1 MTEAELIDA
10 ILRQSVELQR
20 LSQGEEAKA
29 AAILSA
35 LEDDLRALLTQGN
48 LSDKSKREIEAL
60 IKEAHK
66 AITGQYVNIAG
77 VLDLEAVVQHVADQ
91 TVDFLDDTFPI
102 AIGNPSIATLQSLS
116 RDILIDG
123 SPASAWWAKQAEDT
137 AFKFA
142 GNVRRGVLEGKTNEQ
157 IVRDVVADMDVSRRN
172 ARTLVHS
179 SIMTAANQA
188 RLATYKKNMK
198 GAMGVKWLATL
209 DSHTCWSAETLI
221 TMADGTLRKISDV
234 RIGDYVI
241 GGVSGEPKMVIGTM
255 NRVAQSSVVIHC
267 DGRYVGRATKEH
279 PILTP
284 QGWREAGSFHLSSDI
299 SQREVLCRHHV
310 ELGEAHSGAS
320 KSGGGWEAIRFEQCV
335 AEARRAN
342 CDPDIGGKGLRDGLL
357 AGAVIHSGSQYE
369 SAERLQHDRGRG
381 RDCGPSAREV
391 CGNGQDFVAPIL
403 GGRRVQGQNAN
414 CAEGRCEE
422 GREDPQSVVS
432 NTRGPGIYCGAHE
445 QPEVE
450 GCHSCGEESPGYA
463 RCFGET
469 AGSYPESVGRP
480 SAAREDERSARG
492 QAGRV
497 AREQSGVGKSEGRE
511 GGGDHAGQVARP
523 GVSGED
529 AGAQSA
535 SHIDREAQGGCCE
548 TDADYGQEWLIGS
561 RPEVMGSPEGVSIGF
576 LTATPVEGPVEVF
589 NLTIEDD
596 PTFIAGGILT
606 HNCKTCGALDGSEWD
621 FDGKKLGKTRME
633 FQAAPAHWA
642 CRCIMT
648 PVPNYAALNEISP
661 GLGDRLKASG
671 ERASSNGP
679 IKSGTTFAD
688 FLKRQPDAWVREY
701 LGAERAELYLSG
713 KITLSD
719 LVTKGG
725 REKTLEELAR

>member
-209 DSHTCWSAETLI
+209 DSHTCHT
-221 TMADGTLRKISDV
+221 
-234 RIGDYVI
+234 
-241 GGVSGEPKMVIGTM
+241 
-255 NRVAQSSVVIHC
+255 C
-267 DGRYVGRATKEH
+267 
-279 PILTP
+279 
-284 QGWREAGSFHLSSDI
+284 
-299 SQREVLCRHHV
+299 
-310 ELGEAHSGAS
+310 
-320 KSGGGWEAIRFEQCV
+320 
-335 AEARRAN
+335 AN
-342 CDPDIGGKGLRDGLL
+342 
-357 AGAVIHSGSQYE
+357 
-369 SAERLQHDRGRG
+369 
-381 RDCGPSAREV
+381 
-391 CGNGQDFVAPIL
+391 
-403 GGRRVQGQNAN
+403 
-414 CAEGRCEE
+414 
-422 GREDPQSVVS
+422 
-432 NTRGPGIYCGAHE
+432 
-445 QPEVE
+445 
-450 GCHSCGEESPGYA
+450 
-463 RCFGET
+463 
-469 AGSYPESVGRP
+469 
-480 SAAREDERSARG
+480 
-492 QAGRV
+492 
-497 AREQSGVGKSEGRE
+497 
-511 GGGDHAGQVARP
+511 
-523 GVSGED
+523 
-529 AGAQSA
+529 
-535 SHIDREAQGGCCE
+535 
-548 TDADYGQEWLIGS
+548 
-561 RPEVMGSPEGVSIGF
+561 
-576 LTATPVEGPVEVF
+576 
-589 NLTIEDD
+589 
-596 PTFIAGGILT
+596 
-606 HNCKTCGALDGSEWD
+606 LDGSEWD

-679 IKSGTTFAD
+679 VKSGTTFAD